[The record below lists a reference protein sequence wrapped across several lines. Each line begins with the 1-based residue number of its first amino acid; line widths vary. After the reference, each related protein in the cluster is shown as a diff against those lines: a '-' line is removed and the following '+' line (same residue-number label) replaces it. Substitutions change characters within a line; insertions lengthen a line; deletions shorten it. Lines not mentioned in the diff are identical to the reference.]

1 MTTKTKTTLST
12 QKKRK
17 IKTRAV
23 KTKIILNRMTRM
35 MITQTTMMR
44 MKTRTKELKGAKAL
58 AKARARVYIKKMM
71 TWKTTKIKN
80 KMKT

>member
-1 MTTKTKTTLST
+1 
-12 QKKRK
+12 
-17 IKTRAV
+17 
-23 KTKIILNRMTRM
+23 MTRM

-44 MKTRTKELKGAKAL
+44 MKTKTKELKGAKAL